1 MDKHVKAIA
10 QVPVKGVVNWTVGAV
25 VVVGVPVRV
34 QIHAQALLMLCIIV
48 RNVIACAQI
57 HVKQDVKNHA
67 KMVVKR
73 GVALLVRGDVM
84 QYVKTHVIA
93 IVKAPVIHLVIAHVK
108 LAVRVLVKVV
118 VPAVPAPVKEPVA
131 LTASPVPAIVWERV
145 G

>member
-73 GVALLVRGDVM
+73 GVALLVRGHVM

-108 LAVRVLVKVV
+108 LAVKVPAKVAVQVVLV
-118 VPAVPAPVKEPVA
+118 PVKELVA
-131 LTASPVPAIVWERV
+131 LIAFPAQVTVWEHV
-145 G
+145 